1 MKHLLFILLF
11 LPVIGFAQTRKDH
24 ERAIGRFVKYYN
36 NIQGDSIMRMWE
48 NGEREEWNQKMWS
61 DKSLTSMHKDFGK
74 ILSYKYLGIDTEDP
88 NPGLAVFETQ
98 FSVVGWKT
106 TSMTIDKE
114 GWLGTFRFITSS
126 DGIDKMLK
134 NKKK

>member
-1 MKHLLFILLF
+1 MKNILFILLF

-24 ERAIGRFVKYYN
+24 ERVMAKFVKHYN
-36 NIQGDSIMRMWE
+36 NKQGDNIIRMWKG
-48 NGEREEWNQKMWS
+48 GEYDEWNHQMWS
-61 DKSLTSMHKDFGK
+61 DEQLISMHKDYGK
-74 ILSYKYLGIDTEDP
+74 IVSYKYLGIDTEDP

-126 DGIDKMLK
+126 DGINKMLK